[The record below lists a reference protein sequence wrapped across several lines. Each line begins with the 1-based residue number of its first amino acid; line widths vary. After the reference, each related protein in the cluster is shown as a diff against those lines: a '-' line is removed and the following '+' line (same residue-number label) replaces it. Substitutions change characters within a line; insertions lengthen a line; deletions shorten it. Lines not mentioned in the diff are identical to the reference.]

1 MKDKK
6 LDHIIREKLEQLDI
20 PYEPSTWDAL
30 ERRMD
35 AAQAETE
42 FDDTIRKKVKNW
54 EATYK
59 VGHWDLLEEKMN
71 AAAAQRVLYRYK
83 AAELALLLL
92 FLFTLGQ
99 LLPNKLLSPTKSI
112 ASSEQFKN
120 ATTTKQNDISPA
132 IAAIEEIGIKNTTN
146 EVTSNSIIKN
156 SIRSLAASN
165 VEEEK
170 EIEKN
175 TTTAPVQQIERK
187 SNNTSTIT
195 NLSIPKASKA
205 SDKQVNRLTIRFLE
219 ETKEELGLALDSKEM
234 EELPSDVSH
243 VVLKP
248 SIIALSP
255 LSGLG
260 LEDLF
265 AESKLNKEQKEKVKL
280 PAIDFVAPSKMRL
293 SLVTAISADYMQI
306 PTNESLA
313 LDAYNNL
320 SVGYS
325 SGLMIGWKENR
336 TEVETGFIYSHKTEK
351 SDFFIIHGDFFE
363 GFEGEEVSSIEFD
376 ILELP
381 IQIKYDLVQ
390 RGRWQLYPMFGASMH
405 IVSKEAVE
413 FSTVSEAELTEIVA
427 NNKGSRRGSKGY
439 GSSPTAA
446 PESSALA
453 VSVRIDND
461 KKAAIAFPDSYFTLN
476 TGIGIE
482 YKTSERWSLFVQ
494 PTFKYNLAHPDF
506 GGIGPNNNVVHS
518 SSLFLGVKVGI

>member
-6 LDHIIREKLEQLDI
+6 LDHIIREKLERLDI

-35 AAQAETE
+35 AAQVETE
-42 FDDTIRKKVKNW
+42 FDDNVRKKVQNW

-59 VGHWDLLEEKMN
+59 TGHWDLLEEKMD

-99 LLPNKLLSPTKSI
+99 LLPNKLLSPTKPV

-120 ATTTKQNDISPA
+120 ATNTNQNDISTTTSALEA
-132 IAAIEEIGIKNTTN
+132 IDRKNRTN
-146 EVTSNSIIKN
+146 EGTNNSIIKN
-156 SIRSLAASN
+156 SILSSPASN
-165 VEEEK
+165 VE
-170 EIEKN
+170 KN
-175 TTTAPVQQIERK
+175 TTNEAVQKIERK
-187 SNNTSTIT
+187 SNNTFTTT
-195 NLSIPKASKA
+195 NLSIPKTSKL
-205 SDKQVNRLTIRFLE
+205 STKEVNIVAIGALE
-219 ETKEELGLALDSKEM
+219 ETKEEFGLALDSKER
-234 EELPSDVSH
+234 EELSSYPIPLESPLG
-243 VVLKP
+243 LKP

-255 LSGLG
+255 LSRLG
-260 LEDLF
+260 LENLF
-265 AESKLNKEQKEKVKL
+265 AASKLDNEQKEKVEL

-293 SLVTAISADYMQI
+293 SLVTAINADYMQI

-313 LDAYNNL
+313 LDAYNKL
-320 SVGYS
+320 SAGYS
-325 SGLMIGWKENR
+325 SGLMVGWKENR

-405 IVSKEAVE
+405 IVSKQAVE

-427 NNKGSRRGSKGY
+427 NNKGSSRDNKGY
-439 GSSPTAA
+439 GSSTAAA

-453 VSVRIDND
+453 VSVKIDND
-461 KKAAIAFPDSYFTLN
+461 KKASIAFPDSYFTLN

-506 GGIGPNNNVVHS
+506 GGIGPNNNVIHS